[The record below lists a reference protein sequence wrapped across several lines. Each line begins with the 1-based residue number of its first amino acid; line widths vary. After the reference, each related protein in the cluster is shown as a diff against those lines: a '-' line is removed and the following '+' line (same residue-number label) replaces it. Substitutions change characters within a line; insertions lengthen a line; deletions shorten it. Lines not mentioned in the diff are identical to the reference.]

1 MWSLTHHE
9 YRSFSEPK
17 PWVFHHFPRKN
28 IVFFHH
34 FPRKN
39 IVFPPF
45 SQKKTSLFHHFPRN
59 NHGFSIIFLE
69 KPRFSTFSTGKF
81 PPFLS
86 AKTTKAR
93 GHVPPRSEWPR
104 NSTANGCSAP
114 DVTWHMGGS
123 QETSIYVLYYI
134 MCILCYV
141 MLYIYIYH
149 VILYYMILYCI
160 ILH

>member
-1 MWSLTHHE
+1 MGVP
-9 YRSFSEPK
+9 SFSQEK
-17 PWVFHHFPRKN
+17 HS
-28 IVFFHH
+28 
-34 FPRKN
+34 
-39 IVFPPF
+39 F
-45 SQKKTSLFHHFPRN
+45 STIFLEKTSLFHHFPRN